1 MMPYSST
8 FIVHNVGVAET
19 MLPVVFIVAGAS
31 GLITGP
37 LIGKW
42 SDRLGKYRVFIF
54 GSVLSI
60 VMVSIFTHLAITPLW
75 EVLVLNTLTYTAVM
89 SRMIPTQALIS
100 GVPEMKDRGA
110 FMSINSSVQQLG
122 GGIASVVG
130 GWLIAEDSA
139 GRLVR
144 YDVLGY
150 VTIGAF
156 ITCILLMYYVNRHMT
171 QKMQLSAQR
180 V

>member
-1 MMPYSST
+1 
-8 FIVHNVGVAET
+8 
-19 MLPVVFIVAGAS
+19 
-31 GLITGP
+31 
-37 LIGKW
+37 
-42 SDRLGKYRVFIF
+42 LGKYRVFIF
-54 GSVLSI
+54 GSVLSM
-60 VMVSIFTHLAITPLW
+60 VMVLIFTHLSISPLW

-110 FMSINSSVQQLG
+110 FMSINSSIQQLG

-130 GWLIAEDSA
+130 GWLIAQDTA
-139 GRLVR
+139 GRLLR

-156 ITCILLMYYVNRHMT
+156 ITCALLMYYVNRHMT